1 MIFHNGLKLNFSLKC
16 IWRFLENIPFQYCF
30 GVEGFLAIYGKL
42 LFAQYSNWTRI
53 GVWNK
58 KNILNRFLIIFVY
71 FSSSFKL
78 FFVCL
83 YGFRVVQIWL
93 FFLILQSKVFLC
105 SIFCRLIKVFF
116 SSLSV
121 SVFVLLKYSL
131 SVSFFFSLCLS

>member
-1 MIFHNGLKLNFSLKC
+1 VYLAILGKYPIPILLWGWRLSRDLWQIAFCTIFKLNTNRC
-16 IWRFLENIPFQYCF
+16 LEQ
-30 GVEGFLAIYGKL
+30 
-42 LFAQYSNWTRI
+42 
-53 GVWNK
+53 

-131 SVSFFFSLCLS
+131 SLSFFLSLYVCLK